1 MSDQYLLPGEFALLL
16 LFWFGLPLLASFA
29 IVGPL
34 FVKRGLFRFRPWRA
48 FVALGL
54 SVVLSVVLGLGAL
67 LLSPSLPRAL
77 GVQDIFFA
85 GHYWPVLPLS
95 FIVVAVVSTVT
106 TWWALRAS
114 GPNIAVKRNAPQAAR
129 PLP

>member
-1 MSDQYLLPGEFALLL
+1 MSDQYLLPREFALLL

-34 FVKRGLFRFRPWRA
+34 FVKRGLFRSRPWRA

-54 SVVLSVVLGLGAL
+54 SVVLSAVLGLGAL
-67 LLSPSLPRAL
+67 VVSPSLPHAF
-77 GVQDIFFA
+77 GVQDVFFA
-85 GHYWPVLPLS
+85 GQYWPVLPLS
-95 FIVVAVVSTVT
+95 FVVVAVVSTAT
-106 TWWALRAS
+106 AWWAFRAS
-114 GPNIAVKRNAPQAAR
+114 RPTAVKRDAPQAAR